1 MIRQFDI
8 MSKLDIRFCRLI
20 LVVGGLIIVISEL
33 CLLLD
38 QWFTGYQGLFP
49 VWVKIL
55 ILAGGL
61 LVIVLALAV
70 RVEEGR

>member
-1 MIRQFDI
+1 MN
-8 MSKLDIRFCRLI
+8 KLDIRFCKLI

-38 QWFTGYQGLFP
+38 QWFTGYHGLFP

-55 ILAGGL
+55 IVTAGLG
-61 LVIVLALAV
+61 VILLALAV
-70 RVEEGR
+70 EVKE